1 MTPSSAVAARSNS
14 LSNLVSA
21 LKAGLGV
28 AMLPC
33 FIGDAESELKRCL
46 PPVEELDSET
56 WLILRE
62 DLRHTP
68 HVRALTD
75 FVAAYVLSRR
85 PRFVGSAEREA
96 T

>member
-1 MTPSSAVAARSNS
+1 
-14 LSNLVSA
+14 
-21 LKAGLGV
+21 LGV

-68 HVRALTD
+68 HVRAFTD
-75 FVAAYVLSRR
+75 FVAAYVQSRR

>member
-1 MTPSSAVAARSNS
+1 MTPNSAVAARSNS

-46 PPVEELDSET
+46 RPIGELNSET

-68 HVRALTD
+68 HVRAFTD
-75 FVAAYVLSRR
+75 FVAAYVQSLR
-85 PRFVGSAEREA
+85 PQFAGVSGA
-96 T
+96 